1 MSLVVEFAVESP
13 ILRDARRAVPDM
25 EFQIEDVRQMP
36 DGEHEYAFWADGD
49 DFEAFEEAVAA
60 DPTATDY
67 TRLVDVG
74 DRRLYRA
81 TLSKS
86 AAEWTTRSVA
96 AKHDVTVLDVTADD
110 TESRVQARVPDR
122 AALVA
127 YRDAF
132 RERDLTFRLLG
143 VYDREDDP
151 TDGKRYGITAPQR
164 EALVRALEAGYFDVP
179 RRTTLSKLADDL
191 GISEQVLSAR
201 LRRGQTNLVRNAL
214 ETGGDADAST

>member
-25 EFQIEDVRQMP
+25 EFQIEDVRQMS
-36 DGEHEYAFWADGD
+36 DGEHEYVFWADSD
-49 DFEAFEEAVAA
+49 DFEAFEEAIGT

-74 DRRLYRA
+74 DRRLYRV
-81 TLSKS
+81 TLSG
-86 AAEWTTRSVA
+86 AAAKWTTRSVA
-96 AKHDVTVLDVTADD
+96 GKHDITVLDVTADA
-110 TESRVQARVPDR
+110 TESQVRVRVPDR
-122 AALVA
+122 AALFA

-132 RERDLTFRLLG
+132 GERNLPFRLLG
-143 VYDREDDP
+143 VYDREDDA
-151 TDGKRYGITAPQR
+151 TDGERYGITAPQR

-191 GISEQVLSAR
+191 GISDRALSAR

-214 ETGGDADAST
+214 DADGDAST